1 MKMINIVC
9 YLFGSTRKIA
19 DINYQQN
26 NLIMLPKALK
36 LSPNK

>member
-1 MKMINIVC
+1 MKIRNITR

-36 LSPNK
+36 LTPNK